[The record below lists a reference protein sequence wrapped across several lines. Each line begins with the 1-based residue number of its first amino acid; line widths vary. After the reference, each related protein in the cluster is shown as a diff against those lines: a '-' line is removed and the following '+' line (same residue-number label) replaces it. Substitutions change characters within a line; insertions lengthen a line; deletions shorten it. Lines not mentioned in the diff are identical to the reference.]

1 MFTSVQFLKFKR
13 FSNEKILLLEK
24 GLTFVAGGNN
34 SGKSTILQGLAVW
47 EFCRAVIEAERGFE
61 AFLPGSRHSGLGIS
75 YDEFSPLNIPS
86 LRHLWTNL
94 YPQKRL
100 NDPDGYTLRI
110 KCTWNKNGAPKELE
124 LGLALANDRLFIKT
138 THSNLIEADTIPRVA
153 YLPPFAGMTNREP
166 RVTGAIRRRR
176 IGEGLAG
183 AVLRNIILDLHTNN
197 LRKRAELRQGK
208 SKLADPDLKT
218 LRESDPWELLQQTLR
233 TTFGTEL
240 VVAPFKE
247 EYHSYIKV
255 DIAKGEVKGYKLTR
269 HSGYRNRDLMVEGGG
284 FLQWLSVYT
293 LATNPDVDV
302 LLLDEPDAHLHY
314 SLQQTL
320 IKKLDELTSKI
331 GKQVLIA
338 THSTEILRQT
348 RPDHILEVSSSRP
361 PRFLQ
366 EEHQKV
372 GLLAGLGTEY
382 APRIDAVKSKKRLM
396 FVEGDFDFILLQK
409 FTQKLGKAWPDSW
422 VEWVNKSGH
431 KERKHIF
438 IAFQEEL
445 KDLVVLSIRD
455 RDDAPLNS
463 VGDQLEDKTI
473 DRCPIGFHCRLW
485 RRRNIESYLIW
496 PQAIALATG
505 LTLVD
510 VENVLREK
518 HGIAIGDSFVD
529 KTPPEALCQVDGKD
543 VLGSFGADPL
553 KVVDKLPIDK
563 IPEDIKTIV
572 KIAIELGNKT
582 G

>member
-1 MFTSVQFLKFKR
+1 MFTSVKFRRFKR
-13 FSNEKILLLEK
+13 FSSENISLLEK

-61 AFLPGSRHSGLGIS
+61 AFLPASKHSGLGIS
-75 YDEFSPLNIPS
+75 YDEFSPINIPS

-94 YPQKRL
+94 YPQKRSD
-100 NDPDGYTLRI
+100 DPDGYTLGI
-110 KCTWNKNGAPKELE
+110 QCTWNENGAPKELE
-124 LGLALANDRLFIKT
+124 MGLALANDRLFIKT
-138 THSNLIEADTIPRVA
+138 THSNLIETDKIPRVA
-153 YLPPFAGMTNREP
+153 YLPPFAGITNREP

-183 AVLRNIILDLHTNN
+183 AVLRNIILDLHTTN

-208 SKLADPDLKT
+208 SKLADTDLRT

-240 VVAPFKE
+240 IVAPFRE

-255 DIAKGEVKGYKLTR
+255 DVAKGEVKGYKLTR
-269 HSGYRNRDLMVEGGG
+269 HTGYRNRDLMVEGGG

-320 IKKLDELTSKI
+320 IEKLDELTSKI

-348 RPDHILEVSSSRP
+348 SPDRILEVSSSRP
-361 PRFLQ
+361 PRFLR
-366 EEHQKV
+366 EEHQKI

-382 APRIDAVKSKKRLM
+382 APRIDAVKSKKHLM
-396 FVEGDFDFILLQK
+396 FVESDFDFRVLQK
-409 FTQKLGKAWPDSW
+409 FAQKLGKVWPDSW

-431 KERKHIF
+431 RERKHIF
-438 IAFQEEL
+438 LAFQEEIA
-445 KDLVVLSIRD
+445 DLVVLSIRD
-455 RDDAPLNS
+455 RDDAPLSS

-473 DRCPIGFHCRLW
+473 DRCPSDFHCKIW

-505 LTLVD
+505 ITLED
-510 VENVLREK
+510 VEKTLREK
-518 HGIAIGDSFVD
+518 HGIAIGETFVD
-529 KTPPEALCQVDGKD
+529 KNPPETFCQVDGKE
-543 VLGSFGADPL
+543 VLKSFSIDPI
-553 KVVDKLPIDK
+553 KVVDKLPTDK
-563 IPEDIKTIV
+563 IPEDIKTI
-572 KIAIELGNKT
+572 INELINLANT
-582 G
+582 NA